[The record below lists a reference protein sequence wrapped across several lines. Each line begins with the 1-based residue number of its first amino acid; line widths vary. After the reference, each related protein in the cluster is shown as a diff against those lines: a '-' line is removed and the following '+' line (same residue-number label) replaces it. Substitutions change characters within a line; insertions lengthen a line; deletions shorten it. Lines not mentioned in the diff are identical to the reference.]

1 MPHVYRRGHITLPKT
16 EPNCSPIPALWFCDF
31 LNQTEGR
38 LKLRTERHS
47 RVYQMGPHMFISTI
61 IDLDLTT
68 SPLPWSIPV
77 ASYLG
82 PRFSSCYP
90 TPHNQFFTQ
99 HPEEIFF
106 DFFNRSITYIWRR
119 EHIGTASWSVTDII
133 YPHCQHLNWERKMPN
148 TGTFPSC
155 APSRHIQP
163 LPQGKP
169 PFWLSIAQINFSWF
183 WN

>member
-1 MPHVYRRGHITLPKT
+1 MIAPCNAPCIGGGILLYPRQSQTVVLFQP
-16 EPNCSPIPALWFCDF
+16 CDFVIF

-119 EHIGTASWSVTDII
+119 EHIGTAS
-133 YPHCQHLNWERKMPN
+133 
-148 TGTFPSC
+148 
-155 APSRHIQP
+155 
-163 LPQGKP
+163 
-169 PFWLSIAQINFSWF
+169 
-183 WN
+183 